1 MRLCICV
8 GRLGQPKE
16 RIGLREGFFVC
27 EFYTRTD
34 RTHMKSTILS
44 MIYSHTYST
53 IRTHKHTQCEQECKN
68 NTKNKCGDVNKIS
81 SSTLTDEADKISPST
96 LTDEATDEAD
106 ERPKWGCECEVQ
118 SISSNDACQPLFE
131 RYGLGTDD
139 DSVKAITK
147 GIVGGIEGQLRFW
160 KAADRLWSVVTT
172 PI

>member
-34 RTHMKSTILS
+34 RTHMRSTILS

-68 NTKNKCGDVNKIS
+68 NTQNTCGDVNKIS
-81 SSTLTDEADKISPST
+81 PST
-96 LTDEATDEAD
+96 HSEEAD